1 MHSGDKTRQRLA
13 FARWRAIASPMR
25 RPADGRLLAMVLVLL
40 VLAVYFHVA
49 TGGIFFTPR
58 NLSLLLRQGSIAAVA
73 AAGVSILIVMG
84 EIDLSIGSAV
94 YLCSVIA
101 ASLQANLG
109 MGTLPTVVVT
119 ALAGILMAAWQGFW
133 VVKVAVPSFVVTLSG
148 LLAFRGIGY
157 YVSDARTIAP
167 VSKSFSFL
175 SEGFIPPAPSYLAL
189 AIVTASAAAL
199 LIREQRHRRDRAR
212 SDATSLGVR
221 LVALFGSGLF
231 LAWIFGGYLGIPS
244 ALLWVAATA
253 VILTVLM
260 ERTKFGRNTY
270 LIGSNR
276 EAAVLA
282 GVPLGRH
289 LFLGFLLMGVLYGVA
304 GVLITSRLGAAT
316 PSSGLFLELDAIA
329 GAVIGG
335 TSLRGGVGSVT
346 GAMIG
351 AMLLTTIDNGMSLL
365 NVSSFIQLVI
375 KGLVLLAALSI
386 DSYMIKHRQYR
397 R

>member
-1 MHSGDKTRQRLA
+1 
-13 FARWRAIASPMR
+13 MR
-25 RPADGRLLAMVLVLL
+25 RIADGRLLAMFLVLSL
-40 VLAVYFHVA
+40 LAIYFHLE
-49 TGGIFFTPR
+49 TNGIFFRPR
-58 NLSLLLRQGSIAAVA
+58 NLSLLLRQGSITAVA

-101 ASLQANLG
+101 ASLQTAAG
-109 MGTLPTVVVT
+109 MATPTTVLIT
-119 ALAGILMAAWQGFW
+119 ILAGIVMAAWQGFW

-175 SEGFIPPAPSYLAL
+175 SEGFIPPTASYFVL
-189 AIVTASAAAL
+189 AIVYAIAAAL
-199 LIREQRHRRDRAR
+199 VVKAHRRRVRAGEGET
-212 SDATSLGVR
+212 AKLGVR
-221 LVALFGSGLF
+221 LAMLLASGLL

-244 ALLWVAATA
+244 ALLWVAATG
-253 VILTVLM
+253 ILLTTLM
-260 ERTKFGRNTY
+260 ARTKFGRNTY

-282 GVPLGRH
+282 GIPLAQH
-289 LFLGFLLMGVLYGVA
+289 LFLGFLLMGAIYGVA

-316 PSSGLFLELDAIA
+316 PSSGQFLELDAIA

-335 TSLRGGVGSVT
+335 TSLRGGVGSVA
-346 GAMIG
+346 GAMVG

-386 DSYMIKHRQYR
+386 DAYMIKHRRYR

>member
-1 MHSGDKTRQRLA
+1 M
-13 FARWRAIASPMR
+13 F
-25 RPADGRLLAMVLVLL
+25 L
-40 VLAVYFHVA
+40 VLALLAIYFHIA
-49 TGGIFFTPR
+49 TEGIFFGPR
-58 NLSLLLRQGSIAAVA
+58 NLSLLLRQGSIDAVVA
-73 AAGVSILIVMG
+73 SGVSILIVMG

-101 ASLQANLG
+101 ASLQAN
-109 MGTLPTVVVT
+109 MGVPTLPTVIITVI
-119 ALAGILMAAWQGFW
+119 AGILMAAWQGFW
-133 VVKVAVPSFVVTLSG
+133 VVMVAVPSFVVTLSG

-175 SEGFIPPAPSYLAL
+175 SEGFIPP
-189 AIVTASAAAL
+189 TASYVVLIVLYTIAAAV
-199 LIREQRHRRDRAR
+199 LIQTQRRRSRDD
-212 SDATSLGVR
+212 DAMKKLVVR
-221 LVALFGSGLF
+221 LTILVASGIL

-244 ALLWVAATA
+244 ALLWVAATGI
-253 VILTVLM
+253 VLTVLM

-282 GVPLGRH
+282 GIPLARH
-289 LFLGFLLMGVLYGVA
+289 LFLGFLLMGALYGVA

-335 TSLRGGVGSVT
+335 TSLRGGVGSVL
-346 GAMIG
+346 GAMVG
-351 AMLLTTIDNGMSLL
+351 ALLLTTIDNGMSLL

-375 KGLVLLAALSI
+375 KGLVLLAALSL
-386 DSYMIKHRQYR
+386 DSYMIKYRQYR

>member
-1 MHSGDKTRQRLA
+1 MLDADSVSRRTTLLKPVAVSLMRRIADERLA
-13 FARWRAIASPMR
+13 
-25 RPADGRLLAMVLVLL
+25 AMFLVLAL
-40 VLAVYFHVA
+40 LAVYFHIA
-49 TGGIFFTPR
+49 THGIFFGPR

-73 AAGVSILIVMG
+73 ASGVSILIIMG

-101 ASLQANLG
+101 ASLQANVG
-109 MGTLPTVVVT
+109 MATLPTVLITV
-119 ALAGILMAAWQGFW
+119 LAGVLMAAWQGFW
-133 VVKVAVPSFVVTLSG
+133 VVKAAIPSFVVTLSG

-167 VSKSFSFL
+167 ISKSFSFL
-175 SEGFIPPAPSYLAL
+175 SEGFIPPTASYVVLAL
-189 AIVTASAAAL
+189 VYAIASTL
-199 LIREQRHRRDRAR
+199 LIRAHRNSADGGSAITL
-212 SDATSLGVR
+212 AVR
-221 LVALFGSGLF
+221 LAVLLASGML

-244 ALLWVAATA
+244 AMLWVAAIGI
-253 VILTVLM
+253 VLTTLM
-260 ERTKFGRNTY
+260 DRTKYGRNTY

-282 GVPLGRH
+282 GIPLARH

-316 PSSGLFLELDAIA
+316 PSSGQFLELDAIA

-335 TSLRGGVGSVT
+335 TSLRGGVGSVA
-346 GAMIG
+346 GAMAG
-351 AMLLTTIDNGMSLL
+351 ALLLTTIDNGMSLL

-375 KGLVLLAALSI
+375 KGLVLLAALSV
-386 DSYMIKHRQYR
+386 DAYMTGHRRYR